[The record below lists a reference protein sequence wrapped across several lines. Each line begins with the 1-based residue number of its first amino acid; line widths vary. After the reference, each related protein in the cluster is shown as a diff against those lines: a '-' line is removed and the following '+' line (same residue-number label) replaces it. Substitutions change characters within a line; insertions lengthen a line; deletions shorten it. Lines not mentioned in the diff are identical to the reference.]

1 MGMIVRDIATR
12 QSACDGLVGDAV
24 FVRRRHG
31 YAFAGLGAID
41 GWLSMWKAGWRQQE
55 SSEGARHKESSSSI
69 HEESLHSGQTG
80 DVGLHYIKIT
90 C

>member
-1 MGMIVRDIATR
+1 
-12 QSACDGLVGDAV
+12 
-24 FVRRRHG
+24 
-31 YAFAGLGAID
+31 
-41 GWLSMWKAGWRQQE
+41 MWKAGWRQQE